1 MDAAP
6 NFDTM
11 VARENLEK
19 AGIPDKHADAIT
31 ATIRDSQAQLA
42 TKADIREI
50 MASLN
55 HIKDSIDQIK
65 DNMATKTDIAVT
77 KADIERTKVWL
88 MGTIVAVV
96 GGGILLLDRLIG
108 LPSP

>member
-1 MDAAP
+1 MEAAP

-11 VARENLEK
+11 AARENLKK
-19 AGIPDKHADAIT
+19 AGIPDTHADAIT

-50 MASLN
+50 MTSLD
-55 HIKDSIDQIK
+55 HIK
-65 DNMATKTDIAVT
+65 DNMAT

-88 MGTIVAVV
+88 IGTIIAVV

>member
-1 MDAAP
+1 MEAAP

-11 VARENLEK
+11 VAKENLK
-19 AGIPDKHADAIT
+19 KSGVPDKHAEAIT
-31 ATIRDSQAQLA
+31 ATIRDSQTQLA

-50 MASLN
+50 MAG
-55 HIKDSIDQIK
+55 IDYIK
-65 DNMATKTDIAVT
+65 DNMATKADIMAT

-88 MGTIVAVV
+88 MGTIIAVV

>member
-1 MDAAP
+1 MEAAP

-11 VARENLEK
+11 VARENLK
-19 AGIPDKHADAIT
+19 KSGIPDKHAEAIT
-31 ATIRDSQAQLA
+31 ATIRDSQTQLA

-50 MASLN
+50 VTGIN
-55 HIKDSIDQIK
+55 HIKDSIDQMK
-65 DNMATKTDIAVT
+65 GNMAT

-88 MGTIVAVV
+88 MGTIIAVV